1 MNLYLKQKV
10 FSWGDSFTVYDEN
23 GNDKYYVEGEIFTFG
38 KKLHIYDLSGNELCF
53 IHQKLMSFLPKYF
66 IIKNGVDVAQVVKN
80 FTFFH
85 QSYSVDGFGWEVEGD
100 FFAHDYE
107 ITGADSGRTVAAVS
121 KQWFTFGDA
130 YEISIADGI
139 NDIDA
144 LAVVL
149 VIDACLAASQ
159 SAAASST

>member
-1 MNLYLKQKV
+1 MKLYLKQKV

-23 GNDKYYVEGEIFTFG
+23 GNDKYYVEGEIFSFG

-53 IHQKLMSFLPKYF
+53 IYQKLMSFLPKYF
-66 IIKNGVDVAQVVKN
+66 ISKNGFDVAQVVKN

-85 QSYSVDGFGWEVEGD
+85 QSYSVEGFGWVVEGD
-100 FFAHDYE
+100 FFAHEYE
-107 ITGADSGRTVAAVS
+107 ISSGCGTVAAVS

-130 YEISIADGI
+130 YEISTADGV
-139 NDIDA
+139 NDVDA

-159 SAAASST
+159 SAAALST

>member
-66 IIKNGVDVAQVVKN
+66 ISKNGVDVAQVIKN
-80 FTFFH
+80 FTFF
-85 QSYSVDGFGWEVEGD
+85 
-100 FFAHDYE
+100 
-107 ITGADSGRTVAAVS
+107 IILIRLTV
-121 KQWFTFGDA
+121 
-130 YEISIADGI
+130 
-139 NDIDA
+139 
-144 LAVVL
+144 
-149 VIDACLAASQ
+149 
-159 SAAASST
+159 SAGTLRAIFLPTTMK